1 MLPDATT
8 DIPAWAGK
16 DKDEPFDVK
25 KFLESRA
32 APADNAAPLYF
43 EAMAEISPEWIS
55 FIHRINGRND
65 FRKSRHWR
73 RIYIKSV
80 SDESLNQKLSL

>member
-8 DIPAWAGK
+8 DIPSWAGK

-32 APADNAAPLYF
+32 APPDNAAPLYF
-43 EAMAEISPEWIS
+43 EAMAEICPTD
-55 FIHRINGRND
+55 G
-65 FRKSRHWR
+65 FRLSTGKWQETIAESKGFVR
-73 RIYIKSV
+73 RYT
-80 SDESLNQKLSL
+80 